1 MTLILHFWLRATS
14 IRCYARLLSPL
25 NRSQVCVCMCVCVLV
40 RFKSEPNVQIFR
52 LGDQIFRIGKLIS
65 TFGFLVRTS
74 SFPEIIRNTHPGKD
88 RERDSFVLENVWFTK
103 WFTKAK
109 SFEPDR
115 KIISVR
121 NRIHFLST
129 LESIV
134 KKHSLLRIRVSEH
147 LPLYLWV
154 HLKANLVGV
163 ISHLNRLSTYPTEIS
178 WPIQTNIYYI
188 AKLPLGNFKIV

>member
-109 SFEPDR
+109 SFEPDQKITSVQDR
-115 KIISVR
+115 K
-121 NRIHFLST
+121 HCFST
-129 LESIV
+129 LELILEKQSF
-134 KKHSLLRIRVSEH
+134 LRIHVRNTCLCIYELGRFQLMFPEIRIGH
-147 LPLYLWV
+147 CGNQTLGHKGMAFNWTI
-154 HLKANLVGV
+154 LKVPTGG
-163 ISHLNRLSTYPTEIS
+163 IS
-178 WPIQTNIYYI
+178 
-188 AKLPLGNFKIV
+188 VM